1 MANEYIERAAL
12 LAAYDRQ
19 HEGEPGRARKLI
31 EEAPSADVA
40 PVIHAKWVDT
50 DPETPDWSCTK
61 NGMAYY
67 CSACGHPAGKHKH
80 KTYKYCPWCGAY
92 MGGANDS

>member
-1 MANEYIERAAL
+1 MANEYIKRAAL

-40 PVIHAKWVDT
+40 PAIHAKWVDT
-50 DPETPDWSCTK
+50 DPETSDWSCTK